1 MCSNLFPCLTLEDV
15 SWYLILTVDTW
26 GLFLPFSTG
35 PDYARFWVTKAHRKW
50 IILGLKC
57 LRVST
62 CFWIFHYNWKLL
74 HFFVFSLRAVEWL
87 LGYFHR
93 CLFVFNVMWLLTSS
107 ADCGLLHFAWK
118 TCCLF
123 RHHAFRLSFLSVC
136 MTQTFLFSAAIW
148 LKKTSTHCSIL
159 CSCWPHLPLT
169 FYILTNKNHNLF
181 CSFSS

>member
-74 HFFVFSLRAVEWL
+74 HFLCFLCELWSGFWVISIAVCLFLMWCDCWPHQLIVGCYTLPEKRVVCFGIMLFASAFSL
-87 LGYFHR
+87 
-93 CLFVFNVMWLLTSS
+93 
-107 ADCGLLHFAWK
+107 FAW
-118 TCCLF
+118 LRPF
-123 RHHAFRLSFLSVC
+123 YF
-136 MTQTFLFSAAIW
+136 QQQYGW
-148 LKKTSTHCSIL
+148 KKNPTHCSIL
-159 CSCWPHLPLT
+159 CSRWPRLPLP
-169 FYILTNKNHNLF
+169 FYILTNKNHNPF